1 MDFYHLKDTKLSV
14 PVLAGDGLMILAD
27 RIDDGISTC
36 PEHPTHTPLLS
47 TVLCALNQSP
57 PSFTLRFSPF
67 RLFLRLRLLPRPY
80 PKQT

>member
-1 MDFYHLKDTKLSV
+1 MGKMDFYHLKDTKLSV

-47 TVLCALNQSP
+47 TVSVH
-57 PSFTLRFSPF
+57 
-67 RLFLRLRLLPRPY
+67 
-80 PKQT
+80 